1 MNVSVI
7 LPDQALGIAGLI
19 PHFHLTR
26 SLVFYR
32 NQDIRHDV
40 PVILYVWTLFHKSAV
55 VYKEESLITKILFYF
70 NSKLE
75 LHLQS

>member
-1 MNVSVI
+1 MYLTLLDQVLGTSGLVS
-7 LPDQALGIAGLI
+7 
-19 PHFHLTR
+19 HFHLTC

-32 NQDIRHDV
+32 NQDMRHNV
-40 PVILYVWTLFHKSAV
+40 PVTVIPYVWTLFHKSAV
-55 VYKEESLITKILFYF
+55 VYKEESLIAKILSYF